1 MNNLSQRQNTILKS
15 VIEAHIETAQPVGS
29 RAVIDREKLSASP
42 ATVRSEMGYL
52 GEMGYLSQVHISSG
66 RIPTD
71 AGYRYYIN
79 RLLQV
84 PQKADGD
91 GSMADRLY
99 DLSQSLRE
107 ADRFVEAATEFLS
120 NLTRQASVTC
130 IINPHH
136 SLVRYERL
144 GLRNTR
150 VYFQGASC
158 ILEQPEFQDISKVKP
173 LLKAFDEKSEIIR
186 YLGDELESDQVTV
199 KIGHEN
205 DSAAFHECSVVAKRY
220 YVGGEN
226 AGTVAIVGPKRL
238 PYAYAMPVVSRMA
251 EMVGAILGN
260 YY

>member
-1 MNNLSQRQNTILKS
+1 MNDLSQRQNTILKS

-29 RAVIDREKLSASP
+29 RAVIDRERLSASP

-66 RIPTD
+66 RVPTD
-71 AGYRYYIN
+71 AGYRYYVN
-79 RLLQV
+79 RLLQA
-84 PQKADGD
+84 PQRAESDGV
-91 GSMADRLY
+91 MADRLY
-99 DLSQSLRE
+99 DLSQSLNE

-120 NLTRQASVTC
+120 HLTHQASVTC

-144 GLRNTR
+144 GLRDSKI
-150 VYFQGASC
+150 YLQGASW
-158 ILEQPEFQDISKVKP
+158 ILDQPEFQDITKVKP
-173 LLKAFDEKSEIIR
+173 LLKAFDEKADIIR
-186 YLGDELESDQVTV
+186 FLGSELESDHVTV
-199 KIGHEN
+199 KIGQEN
-205 DSAAFHECSVVAKRY
+205 DAAAFHECALVAKRY

-238 PYAYAMPVVSRMA
+238 PYAYALPVVSRMA